1 MLLRLFLIFVII
13 LVSACNENGSV
24 LVQDRYSF
32 HTTSKP
38 EQSLVV
44 SPFKVSWQWPWS
56 DPAPAQNTSEQ
67 SEAPSEQSEP
77 PSSKLTEVQE
87 VSTLTEIQGQT
98 SAGLKGTDDNAN
110 GIRDD
115 IDQFIEQKFSY
126 TPEIKRAAEQEARAL
141 QQFMEVKTKEEAL
154 KAAEQIARATSCTFK
169 RLSDPIRDY
178 EKRQALS
185 KEIEVWTTNTK
196 ERLFKYLESSKLIG
210 GAYFMQPIEPV
221 CD

>member
-1 MLLRLFLIFVII
+1 MLIRVFIIFVIFLI
-13 LVSACNENGSV
+13 SACNENGSEQAV
-24 LVQDRYSF
+24 LA
-32 HTTSKP
+32 
-38 EQSLVV
+38 
-44 SPFKVSWQWPWS
+44 
-56 DPAPAQNTSEQ
+56 APNASEQ
-67 SEAPSEQSEP
+67 SAAT
-77 PSSKLTEVQE
+77 PSSILTEVQE
-87 VSTLTEIQGQT
+87 VSSLTEIQGQT

-126 TPEIKRAAEQEARAL
+126 RPEIKRAAEQEARAL

-154 KAAEQIARATSCTFK
+154 KAAEQMARATSCTFK
-169 RLSDPIRDY
+169 ILSDPIRDY

-210 GAYFMQPIEPV
+210 GAYFMQPVEPV

>member
-1 MLLRLFLIFVII
+1 MLIRLFIIFVII
-13 LVSACNENGSV
+13 FVSACNENGSV
-24 LVQDRYSF
+24 LIQDRYSF

-38 EQSLVV
+38 GQSLVG
-44 SPFKVSWQWPWS
+44 SPFKVSWLWPWS
-56 DPAPAQNTSEQ
+56 DPEPAPNTSEQ
-67 SEAPSEQSEP
+67 SEAPSKQSES
-77 PSSKLTEVQE
+77 PSSRLTEVQE
-87 VSTLTEIQGQT
+87 FNSLTEIEGQT

-126 TPEIKRAAEQEARAL
+126 TQEIKRAAEQEARAL
-141 QQFMEVKTKEEAL
+141 QKFMEAKTKEEAL
-154 KAAEQIARATSCTFK
+154 KAAEKMARATSCNFK
-169 RLSDPIRDY
+169 ILSDPIRDY

>member
-1 MLLRLFLIFVII
+1 MLIRLFIILAIF
-13 LVSACNENGSV
+13 LVSACNENGS
-24 LVQDRYSF
+24 
-32 HTTSKP
+32 
-38 EQSLVV
+38 EQSA
-44 SPFKVSWQWPWS
+44 SPIPVGIQKVS
-56 DPAPAQNTSEQ
+56 
-67 SEAPSEQSEP
+67 
-77 PSSKLTEVQE
+77 L
-87 VSTLTEIQGQT
+87 STQIQGQT

-115 IDQFIEQKFSY
+115 IDKLIVQNFSY

-141 QQFMEVKTKEEAL
+141 QQFMEAKTKEEAL

-169 RLSDPIRDY
+169 RLPDPIRDY

-196 ERLFKYLESSKLIG
+196 ERLLKYLESSKLIG
-210 GAYFMQPIEPV
+210 GASFMQPIEPV

>member
-1 MLLRLFLIFVII
+1 MLIRLFIIFVIF

-32 HTTSKP
+32 HTTPKP
-38 EQSLVV
+38 GQSFVIP
-44 SPFKVSWQWPWS
+44 SFKVSWQWPWS
-56 DPAPAQNTSEQ
+56 DPAPAKNASEQ
-67 SEAPSEQSEP
+67 SEAPSSR
-77 PSSKLTEVQE
+77 LTEVQE
-87 VSTLTEIQGQT
+87 FNSLTKIQGQT

-115 IDQFIEQKFSY
+115 IDQFIDQNFSY
-126 TPEIKRAAEQEARAL
+126 TPEIKRAAEQEARTL
-141 QQFMEVKTKEEAL
+141 QQFMEAQTKEEAL
-154 KAAEQIARATSCTFK
+154 KAAEQMARATSCTFK
-169 RLSDPIRDY
+169 RLPDPIRDY